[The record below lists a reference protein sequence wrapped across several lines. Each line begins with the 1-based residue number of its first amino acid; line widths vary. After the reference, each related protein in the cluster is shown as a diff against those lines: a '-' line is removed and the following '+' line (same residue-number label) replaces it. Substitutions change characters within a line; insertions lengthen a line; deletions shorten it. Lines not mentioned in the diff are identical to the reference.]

1 MEIYFLK
8 LVHIYRGLK
17 YKFKSDTPSV
27 NVNVA
32 PLNLTAIDDVL
43 KISYQKHRIFI
54 PVRELFFQ

>member
-1 MEIYFLK
+1 M
-8 LVHIYRGLK
+8 HIYRGLK
-17 YKFKSDTPSV
+17 FKFKSDTPSV

-32 PLNLTAIDDVL
+32 SLNLTAIDDAL

>member
-1 MEIYFLK
+1 MEIYFSK

-17 YKFKSDTPSV
+17 FKFKSDTPSV

-32 PLNLTAIDDVL
+32 SLNLTAIDDAL